1 MPYGETKV
9 YFDGSHYIAIP
20 HTMRPSR
27 KRPVRI
33 EEEITVY
40 EDSPASEETTD
51 TATEE
56 TAEVVPVELAEEA
69 VVAIYDTPE
78 NQEAPAEEKAVEV
91 KKSGGRKTTRKELF
105 EKLYKET
112 INKRRAERKKLIIRA
127 MRPYFPDDE
136 KTELY
141 VRANLERKQRNLIC
155 RRIRMCRKAN
165 LQNFNYFCTFT
176 YDDKK
181 HTEESFRKK
190 LKGRL
195 SSFAKRRGWKY
206 IGVWERSPKTSRLH
220 FHGIFHIPE
229 GTLPGVL
236 LTHRDYSTTAHKMQT
251 RNQSTYF
258 NDEFGRS
265 DFEPIN
271 DNRRMGEAM
280 AYLMKYLEKTG
291 EKIIYSKGLPQY
303 FISDIIDDDII
314 CTVGQEEKKLL
325 LFDNFIC
332 WDEGC
337 YMGEVSPAVIEQLR
351 KSN

>member
-20 HTMRPSR
+20 HTTRPSR
-27 KRPVRI
+27 KRAVRI

-40 EDSPASEETTD
+40 EDSPASETTD
-51 TATEE
+51 TATDTK
-56 TAEVVPVELAEEA
+56 TAEVVPVGLAEEA
-69 VVAIYDTPE
+69 VVCVYDAPE
-78 NQEAPAEEKAVEV
+78 NQEAPAEEKTVEV
-91 KKSGGRKTTRKELF
+91 KKGGGRKTTRKELF

-112 INKRRAERKKLIIRA
+112 MNKRRAERKRLIVNA
-127 MRPYFPDDE
+127 MRPYFPDEE
-136 KTELY
+136 KTVLY
-141 VRANLERKQRNLIC
+141 VNANLERKQRNLIC

-220 FHGIFHIPE
+220 FHGIFYIPE
-229 GTLPGVL
+229 GTLPGML
-236 LTHRDYSTTAHKMQT
+236 LTHRDYSTTSHRMQT

-265 DFEPIN
+265 DFEPIS

-303 FISDIIDDDII
+303 FISDILDDDVV
-314 CTVGQEEKKLL
+314 CTIGQEEKKLL
-325 LFDNFIC
+325 LFDDFSC

-337 YMGEVSPAVIEQLR
+337 YVGEVSPAVIEQLR